1 MIMQCTMCGATLSQE
16 TTICPQC
23 HTPVSTSHAA
33 ASSYETGE
41 DSIPYI
47 AYGAS
52 REITPASPPEVNAQS
67 SPPQTEDGLKTP
79 VGSQF
84 IAPDSQAQQA
94 NVGVQPR
101 RALPVGIVVLLIV
114 LALLVIISGSGF
126 TYYIVV
132 LRPAEFNAQA
142 TAVVQTVLTTE
153 ARHATA
159 TASALS
165 PQDLYSQAISGSPV
179 LNDSLSSANTSGTD
193 WPENSGQVGS
203 CTYAGGAYHI
213 KVLQTSFFAPCMS
226 TSRSLS
232 NFAFQVQLAIN
243 GDGGGIIFRDST
255 STTNDIRGYFFAISS
270 VGQFALIIRQGA
282 SQSQTLQQGF
292 SPAVN
297 TGPNQPNLLTVIAR
311 SNTLYLYIN
320 RQFITSAKDEHYSS
334 GGIALYAFN
343 AGHLTDVAF
352 SNAQVWNLP

>member
-1 MIMQCTMCGATLSQE
+1 MQCTTCGATLSHE

-33 ASSYETGE
+33 TSSYDAEE

-52 REITPASPPEVNAQS
+52 RETTPASPPEVNAQS
-67 SPPQTEDGLKTP
+67 SPPPAEDGLKTP
-79 VGSQF
+79 GE
-84 IAPDSQAQQA
+84 APALQPQAQQA
-94 NVGVQPR
+94 HVGVQPR

-142 TAVVQTVLTTE
+142 TVVVQTVLTTE

-159 TASALS
+159 TASALT

-213 KVLQTSFFAPCMS
+213 KVLQASYFAPCMS

-320 RQFITSAKDEHYSS
+320 RQFIASAKDQHYSS

-343 AGHLTDVAF
+343 AGHFTDVAF